1 MQIPAKTGMG
11 LPAAMPLSVPTSRAA
26 LSAAA
31 ISQAQAAASAGFDLN
46 GIKQQLG
53 EFTQLRDKLI
63 NDVASGLGD
72 LQGKSARAWVFTAS
86 GDTGTTLLE
95 LVRDI
100 PQQSA
105 VYTAAMM
112 LVGDNLDGIK
122 GMIHDFDPN
131 AGA

>member
-1 MQIPAKTGMG
+1 M
-11 LPAAMPLSVPTSRAA
+11 
-26 LSAAA
+26 A

-46 GIKQQLG
+46 GIKQQLD

-63 NDVASGLGD
+63 NDVASGLSD

-86 GDTGTTLLE
+86 GDIGTTLRE
-95 LVRDI
+95 LVKDI